1 MADQSESNPK
11 ITQVADPRFK
21 RLNDAFAKYLLAKED
36 HIGFLEDFVKAV
48 IEHTPAE
55 VPAHEVKSLVH
66 RNVEL
71 YREHAK
77 EKAGFLDIH
86 AESAESDSGVLFD
99 MDVQTYR
106 DNTLLSRESFYFSK
120 LYGSQQ
126 NKGEDHGD
134 LKAVEII
141 NLLSY
146 NYFHDDT
153 PYHTC
158 CALVNLFTKKIVT
171 DQIIFHFLEMPK
183 SSRLDRWMQYF
194 SCANPQEVLAF
205 AKQDPLFSDV
215 LEAEKMYLSDDD
227 QMREYYRQNE
237 NAYWKGVLA
246 TAKAESKAEGI
257 AEGRAEGIAEGEA
270 RGEARGIAKERKN
283 LLEAARTMLSEGM
296 DRLKVQHFTKLTD
309 EEMASL

>member
-86 AESAESDSGVLFD
+86 AESDSGVLFD
-99 MDVQTYR
+99 MEVQTYR
-106 DNTLLSRESFYFSK
+106 DDTLLSRESFYFSK

-146 NYFHDDT
+146 M
-153 PYHTC
+153 
-158 CALVNLFTKKIVT
+158 VNLFTKKIVT

-183 SSRLDRWMQYF
+183 FESMMQQKKASSRLDRWMQYF

-246 TAKAESKAEGI
+246 TAKAESKAEGR
-257 AEGRAEGIAEGEA
+257 AEGKAEGIAEGEA
-270 RGEARGIAKERKN
+270 RGEARGIAKERKRIFWKPLAQCLAKAWIALRCSTSPN
-283 LLEAARTMLSEGM
+283 
-296 DRLKVQHFTKLTD
+296 
-309 EEMASL
+309 

>member
-1 MADQSESNPK
+1 MSDQSETNPK

-86 AESAESDSGVLFD
+86 AESDSGVLFD
-99 MDVQTYR
+99 MEVQTYR
-106 DNTLLSRESFYFSK
+106 DDTLLSRESFYFSK

-146 NYFHDDT
+146 NFFRDDT

-183 SSRLDRWMQYF
+183 FESMMQQKKASSRLDRWMQYF
-194 SCANPQEVLAF
+194 SCANPQEV
-205 AKQDPLFSDV
+205 
-215 LEAEKMYLSDDD
+215 
-227 QMREYYRQNE
+227 R
-237 NAYWKGVLA
+237 
-246 TAKAESKAEGI
+246 
-257 AEGRAEGIAEGEA
+257 
-270 RGEARGIAKERKN
+270 
-283 LLEAARTMLSEGM
+283 
-296 DRLKVQHFTKLTD
+296 
-309 EEMASL
+309 